1 MIQEKSN
8 IEISNSA
15 AFKTSVAKV
24 TSSAQ
29 VMSILRDKIYTDKVM
44 AVLREALCNAIDSHS
59 AANKKDVAVEVY
71 LPNILEPVLRI
82 VDYGLGLDDY
92 GVREVFFSYGP
103 PDGVG
108 YKNKSN
114 EYIGSYGLG
123 SKSFW
128 CYTHV
133 AQVIATKD
141 NIRRTYNAYINEEE
155 IGDVAQLSEEFVDA
169 PNGLEI
175 QVPVKQSDFHLF
187 ASKLASLLRFNTRPV
202 KVHGVWPKYND
213 EWLIRGS
220 KWGVIKGDTNSFLVM
235 GGVPYEIN
243 ASKIEENLL
252 SYAEREI
259 LHSGLVIFADIGEVT
274 VAASRES
281 VSYTEKTGKFV
292 AAVCQIV
299 LEEARTSMTDAF
311 SKADT
316 EYKARELYYQYFSSH
331 GRMGKI
337 FKALIDSGF
346 KPIAANGKEV
356 VSYHFDNQGR
366 EVDLRSQR
374 RYWNKKIARF
384 SSQHRFVPYG
394 IKTLYVNIGAFYESK
409 VKRKMTQ
416 DLVAR
421 DLPNSFIMCFAD
433 QAEYQKFIDDNG
445 FTCEIINIESIILP
459 KVVRTYS
466 GGGGKNTDNAR
477 TWDGSRWASQD
488 VDLDQGGY
496 YVLRKHNDF
505 YLSNLSQ
512 GDYTH
517 AIAQGIEM
525 LKSEFDIEHDVFA
538 FTPSVAAKLDKN
550 IWFSYGDLLKEK
562 LEEHYEE
569 NKPKIGWGQLT
580 YSHGTLPKMV
590 AKMKNHP
597 AFEMFKNIENY
608 PNYNYYNSLRC
619 IVGLVA
625 PEFDLKEI
633 NILNKAADA
642 IFKAYPL
649 INGDNIQASMEYI
662 EAMDSYRASLA
673 AKKENSQEKV

>member
-1 MIQEKSN
+1 MIIPNSN
-8 IEISNSA
+8 IQITNSE
-15 AFKTSVAKV
+15 AFTRSVAKI
-24 TSSAQ
+24 TSSPHIMK
-29 VMSILRDKIYTDKVM
+29 VLRDGIYSDKIQSVI
-44 AVLREALCNAIDSHS
+44 RETISNALDSHT
-59 AANKKDVAVEVY
+59 AADKKDVAVEVY
-71 LPNILEPVLRI
+71 LPNILEPTFRVI
-82 VDYGLGLDDY
+82 DYGLGLNDY
-92 GVREVFFSYGP
+92 EVREIFFSYGA

-108 YKNKSN
+108 YKAQSN
-114 EYIGSYGLG
+114 EYIGMMGLG
-123 SKSFW
+123 SKSPW
-128 CYTHV
+128 CYSPV
-133 AQVIATKD
+133 FQVVATKD
-141 NIRRTYNAYINEEE
+141 NVRRTYNAYINEQE

-169 PNGLEI
+169 PNGVEVQI
-175 QVPVKQSDFHLF
+175 PVKSSDFHLF
-187 ASKLASLLRFNTRPV
+187 ASKLAAFLRFNTRPI
-202 KVHGVWPKYND
+202 KVHGNWPEYKD
-213 EWLIRGS
+213 EWLIKGS
-220 KWGVIKGDTNSFLVM
+220 KWGVIKGDNNSFLVM

-243 ASKIEENLL
+243 TSKIDENLL
-252 SYAEREI
+252 SYSEREI

-292 AAVCQIV
+292 SSICKIV

-337 FKALIDSGF
+337 FNALIDSGF

-366 EVDLRSQR
+366 EVDLKSQR
-374 RYWNKKIARF
+374 RYSYKKIARF
-384 SSQHRFVPYG
+384 SSQYRFVPYG

-421 DLPNSFIMCFAD
+421 NLTNSFIMCFAD

-445 FTCEIINIESIILP
+445 FTCEIVNVESIILP

-466 GGGGKNTDNAR
+466 GSGKNTDNAR
-477 TWDGSRWASQD
+477 TWDGGRWVSQD

-517 AIAQGIEM
+517 AICQGIEM
-525 LKSEFDIEHDVFA
+525 LKSEFEIEHDVFA

-562 LEEHYEE
+562 LEEHYED
-569 NKPKIGWGQLT
+569 NKPKIGWGQLN
-580 YSHGTLPKMV
+580 YSHSALPKMA
-590 AKMKNHP
+590 AKMKSHP

-608 PNYNYYNSLRC
+608 PNYNYYNSVRC
-619 IVGLVA
+619 VVGLVA

-633 NILNKAADA
+633 NILKKAADA